1 MKNRAGKMALLGL
14 LSALALC
21 LSFLETLLPPI
32 PLLPPGA
39 KLGISNIVS
48 MYAAGSL
55 GLASAL
61 FLAVLK
67 GAFAFFTRGVTAGMM
82 SLSGGLLSS
91 FLMWLLWKRTGASF
105 LMTGICG
112 ALSHN
117 FAQFLCALLISA
129 SGVWFYLPSLL
140 FFGVAS
146 GTLTGLL
153 LRLTL
158 PPLQR
163 LSLFFPHFSAS
174 KKPGEAASKY
184 NKSDF

>member
-1 MKNRAGKMALLGL
+1 MKTHAGKIALLGL

-39 KLGISNIVS
+39 KLGLSNIVS

-55 GLASAL
+55 GLTSAL

-67 GAFAFFTRGVTAGMM
+67 GAFAFFTRGVTAGLM
-82 SLSGGLLSS
+82 SLSGGLFSS
-91 FLMWLLWKRTGASF
+91 FLMWLLWKKTHASF
-105 LMTGICG
+105 LMVGVCG

-117 FAQFLCALLISA
+117 LAQFLCAWIISA
-129 SGVWFYLPSLL
+129 SGVLFYLPSLL

-153 LRLTL
+153 LKLTL

-163 LSLFFPHFSAS
+163 LSAFFPQFSAS
-174 KKPGEAASKY
+174 KTPEEAAPKY